1 MKRRFMVLLALLAGL
16 GLNGSAAAA
25 QNQGGPHTPAKGSP
39 ERQAIMDALR
49 DDFLKQGGQRVVFQV
64 NYLKVHQG
72 WAWADVTPLDDKGK
86 AIAEG
91 GPALLRHEKGAWAVA
106 DLSAV
111 ADDPDDPL
119 GPMDPSPLYIKN
131 LQKKY
136 PGVPT
141 DIFPARHK

>member
-1 MKRRFMVLLALLAGL
+1 MKIRFLLLLMLFAGF
-16 GLNGSAAAA
+16 GLNGDSVTA
-25 QNQGGPHTPAKGSP
+25 QNQSALHAPAKGSA
-39 ERQAIMDALR
+39 ERKAIMDVLR

-86 AIAEG
+86 AVAEG
-91 GPALLRHEKGAWAVA
+91 GPALLHYEKGTWTVV
-106 DLSAV
+106 DLTVV

-131 LQKKY
+131 VQKKY
-136 PGVPT
+136 PGVPA
-141 DIFPARHK
+141 DIFPARRK